1 MSRGAYWNIL
11 YLHLLVF
18 SYLVLRNV
26 LMCGNLHGL
35 PQAVS
40 LDVRFNE
47 VEHGLGRLEIEN
59 ISPNSKVTRASF
71 VHLSSMTFC

>member
-1 MSRGAYWNIL
+1 M
-11 YLHLLVF
+11 
-18 SYLVLRNV
+18 NV
-26 LMCGNLHGL
+26 LERGNLHGL

-59 ISPNSKVTRASF
+59 IVIRIKIKHES
-71 VHLSSMTFC
+71 